1 MFVSNY
7 WHVCAKKLKEH
18 FFPPFPQNAILLKRG
33 LMSKLHQPYCF
44 SEFKKNYKS
53 HKFSFKNINKHSR
66 HSHTPKI
73 YNYKQKM
80 KTKNFTN
87 KIFIL
92 TTYVKAK

>member
-44 SEFKKNYKS
+44 SEFKKITNRI
-53 HKFSFKNINKHSR
+53 SFPSKISTNIPDTAIPQKYIIINKR
-66 HSHTPKI
+66 
-73 YNYKQKM
+73 
-80 KTKNFTN
+80 
-87 KIFIL
+87 
-92 TTYVKAK
+92 